1 MSRVMRHGSITA
13 RVRMASRID
22 LCFAQTSSHRI
33 AYLAYEPKR
42 ARGVGLVVGHGY
54 SSSKQ
59 NLDLLCNF
67 LASHGF
73 ATFSL
78 DFPGHKLGASL
89 GTLRNLDDLIES
101 MQAVVERAR
110 EALGAHVPLY
120 TIGHSMGATTA
131 LLTAAGDEDIAGVVS
146 IATGIGRIAALDAL
160 ATRGATDLRSA
171 YVEGLALPELAAQ
184 VEPRL
189 VPSLASLAGRPQLYV
204 AAERDMMVARASV
217 ENLFALAPEPKRLET
232 VASDHTYAGEASR
245 SVILGWLNAL
255 HPRAVAAQ
263 V

>member
-1 MSRVMRHGSITA
+1 
-13 RVRMASRID
+13 MASRID
-22 LCFAQTSSHRI
+22 LCFTQTSSHRI

-78 DFPGHKLGASL
+78 DFPGHKLGTSL
-89 GTLRNLDDLIES
+89 GTLRSLEDLVDA
-101 MQAVVERAR
+101 MQAVVDRAR
-110 EALGAHVPLY
+110 EALGAQTPIY

-131 LLTAAGDEDIAGVVS
+131 LLTAASNQDIAGVIS
-146 IATGIGRIAALDAL
+146 IATGVGRIAALEAL
-160 ATRGATDLRSA
+160 STRGATDLRSA
-171 YVEGLALPELAAQ
+171 YVDGLALPELAVQ
-184 VEPRL
+184 VESRL
-189 VPSLASLAGRPQLYV
+189 VPALAALAGRPQLYV
-204 AAERDMMVARASV
+204 AADRDMMVARSSV
-217 ENLFALAPEPKRLET
+217 ESLFALAPEPKTMET
-232 VASDHTYAGEASR
+232 VSSDHTYAGEASR
-245 SVILGWLNAL
+245 SVILGWLNAR

>member
-1 MSRVMRHGSITA
+1 
-13 RVRMASRID
+13 MASRID
-22 LCFAQTSSHRI
+22 LRFTQTRSHRI

-42 ARGVGLVVGHGY
+42 ARGIGLVVGHGY

-78 DFPGHKLGASL
+78 DFPGHKLGTSL
-89 GTLRNLDDLIES
+89 GTLRSLDDLVDS
-101 MQAVVERAR
+101 MQAVVECAR
-110 EALGAHVPLY
+110 EALGAHTPIY

-131 LLTAAGDEDIAGVVS
+131 ILTAASDDEIAGVVS
-146 IATGIGRIAALDAL
+146 IATGIGRIAALEAL

-171 YVEGLALPELAAQ
+171 YVDGLALPELAAQ
-184 VEPRL
+184 IEPRL
-189 VPSLASLAGRPQLYV
+189 VPALASLTGRPQLYV
-204 AAERDMMVARASV
+204 AAERDMMVARSSV
-217 ENLFALAPEPKRLET
+217 ESLFALAPEPKTLET
-232 VASDHTYAGEASR
+232 VSSDHTYAGEASR
-245 SVILGWLNAL
+245 SVILGWLNAR
-255 HPRAVAAQ
+255 HPRAVAAP

>member
-1 MSRVMRHGSITA
+1 
-13 RVRMASRID
+13 MASID
-22 LCFAQTSSHRI
+22 LCFTETASHRI

-42 ARGVGLVVGHGY
+42 SRGVGLVVGHGY

-59 NLDLLCNF
+59 NLDLLCSF

-73 ATFSL
+73 ATFNL

-89 GTLRNLDDLIES
+89 GTLHGLEDLVAAMS
-101 MQAVVERAR
+101 AVVERAR
-110 EALGAHVPLY
+110 EALGSQVPIY

-131 LLTAAGDEDIAGVVS
+131 LLTAASDAEIAGAVS
-146 IATGIGRIAALDAL
+146 IATGVGRIAALEAL
-160 ATRGATDLRSA
+160 SARGATDLRSA

-184 VEPRL
+184 FEPRL
-189 VPSLASLAGRPQLYV
+189 VPALAALIGRPQLYI
-204 AAERDMMVARASV
+204 AADRDMMVARSSV
-217 ENLFALAPEPKRLET
+217 ESLFALAPEPKTLQT
-232 VASDHTYAGEASR
+232 ISSDHTYAGDNSR

-255 HPRAVAAQ
+255 HPRAVAAP